1 MLNPVWLK
9 TFKTLV
15 DVGHFTHTAEQLF
28 MTQPGVS
35 QHIRKL
41 EAACGHTLLQ
51 REGKGFDLTEQ
62 GHILYRYAID
72 LEQREAD
79 LLTQLGADD
88 PHSGDCKLSC
98 SGTLAMH
105 FYPALLALQAQHPGL
120 TIELEAAPN
129 TRILQ
134 QVQEGQVDLGIVT
147 CVPTPALYEVEA
159 LGFETLSLVL
169 PREKAIDRAIAQCLH
184 ELGLIHHPDALQYLE
199 LYCAQCGVPELE
211 ALDIH
216 HLPKA
221 GYINQIH
228 QILLPV
234 AKGIGFT
241 VLPQPAVDSFI
252 AKDRLQIYRP
262 ETEVREPLY
271 LVHRRNRKLPA
282 RISLIRQLIRQNS
295 APSSI

>member
-1 MLNPVWLK
+1 
-9 TFKTLV
+9 
-15 DVGHFTHTAEQLF
+15 
-28 MTQPGVS
+28 
-35 QHIRKL
+35 
-41 EAACGHTLLQ
+41 
-51 REGKGFDLTEQ
+51 
-62 GHILYRYAID
+62 
-72 LEQREAD
+72 
-79 LLTQLGADD
+79 
-88 PHSGDCKLSC
+88 
-98 SGTLAMH
+98 MH

-169 PREKAIDRAIAQCLH
+169 PREKAIDSAIAQRLH

-199 LYCAQCGVPELE
+199 LYCTQCGVPELE

-216 HLPKA
+216 RLPKA

-234 AKGIGFT
+234 ARGLGFT

-282 RISLIRQLIRQNS
+282 RISLIRQLIRHNS